1 MKKNFSS
8 LPQGCEFVDSL
19 AHKLAKSNELGSDYE
34 LKILAHAREAIHSLE
49 LTSRESV
56 TGFPIS
62 DKSKVTPIVYVED
75 FVNWLKSWQCD
86 YLLDTEE
93 NLYQESEIEILPEL
107 ESKNEVMHDKKS
119 TSKKISFTVPKS
131 YLVQHY
137 FSSWPTL
144 KRDLKDAHKNGLR
157 KYAGV
162 GTRDWDPEKAVE
174 WAKARN
180 KFNHLP
186 TSSQPT
192 LNTMA
197 KLPSRRF
204 KGA

>member
-1 MKKNFSS
+1 MKINSSS
-8 LPQGCEFVDSL
+8 LPQGCALVDSL
-19 AHKLAKSNELGSDYE
+19 ARKLAKSNELGSDYE

-86 YLLDTEE
+86 YIANFKETL
-93 NLYQESEIEILPEL
+93 NPESNVEILPEL
-107 ESKNEVMHDKKS
+107 DSKNKFEKDKKS
-119 TSKKISFTVPKS
+119 TFKKMSLTVPKS
-131 YLVQHY
+131 YLVNHY
-137 FSSWPTL
+137 GSSWPTL
-144 KRDLKDAHKNGLR
+144 ERDLKDANKNGLR
-157 KYAGV
+157 EFAKV
-162 GTRDWDPEKAVE
+162 RNRDWDPEKAVE

-180 KFNHLP
+180 KFNQLHHP
-186 TSSQPT
+186 QSPH
-192 LNTMA
+192 NTMA
-197 KLPSRRF
+197 NLPNRLI